1 MLGRIKKLAATAFL
15 TLLIWTWAYLALEQE
30 IVESGTL
37 NISPA
42 MSQNILVSFDREVP
56 IRLKLS
62 IKGPASKIAEF
73 RRRLLAD
80 DNDQDKERL
89 DFFYNAEMQGQAEAS
104 SYPLDVLRFLKNDTR
119 LKRLGL
125 TVESCDIET
134 IEVTVEELEE
144 RELPVQCLDENGSV
158 LAHSM
163 IEPARVQMFVR
174 RDWGSEQSKAKV
186 TLAPLRIE
194 QARKEAIIEKPY
206 VELVPGKRK
215 YADIRV
221 EIKLPSTV
229 ELLQDRILQ
238 PTIGFLLSKNLQGKF
253 DIELLNENDLTS
265 ATKIKASDDAWS
277 AYDKRTSY
285 QVLVEA
291 RDGDENIEGEI
302 SRQLIYNFPLEYVQK
317 QQIRLNEPLR
327 EARFRL
333 KPLAAQPA
341 QP

>member
-1 MLGRIKKLAATAFL
+1 MPGRIKKLAATAFL
-15 TLLIWTWAYLALEQE
+15 TLLIWVWAYLALEQE

-42 MSQNILVSFDREVP
+42 TSQSILVSFDREVP

-62 IKGPASKIAEF
+62 IKGPAAKIAEF

-89 DFFYNAEMQGQAEAS
+89 DFFYNAEMRGQAGAG
-104 SYPLDVLRFLKNDTR
+104 SYTLDVLQFLKSDTR
-119 LKRLGL
+119 LKRHGL
-125 TVESCDIET
+125 AVESCDIEAV
-134 IEVTVEELEE
+134 EVTVEKLEE
-144 RELPVQCLDENGSV
+144 RWLPVQCLDENGSV
-158 LAHSM
+158 LAYSTA
-163 IEPARVQMFVR
+163 EPARVQMFVR
-174 RDWGSEQSKAKV
+174 RDWGSEQSKANV
-186 TLAPLRIE
+186 TLAPLQIE
-194 QARKEAIIEKPY
+194 QARKDTITEKPY

-221 EIKLPSTV
+221 EIKLPSAV

-277 AYDKRTSY
+277 AYNKRTSY

-291 RDGDENIEGEI
+291 RDGDESIEGEI
-302 SRQLIYNFPLEYVQK
+302 SRELIYNFPLEYAQK

-333 KPLAAQPA
+333 RPLAAQPV

>member
-1 MLGRIKKLAATAFL
+1 MLNIVKRLAATAFL
-15 TLLIWTWAYLALEQE
+15 TLLIWIWAYLALEQE

-42 MSQNILVSFDREVP
+42 TSQSILVSFDKEVP
-56 IRLKLS
+56 VRLKLS

-89 DFFYNAEMQGQAEAS
+89 DFFYNVEMQGKTEAGS
-104 SYPLDVLRFLKNDTR
+104 FPLDVLQFLKNDTR

-125 TVESCDIET
+125 TVESCDIENV
-134 IEVTVEELEE
+134 EVTVEKLEE
-144 RELPVQCLDENGSV
+144 RWLPVQCLDENGSV
-158 LAHSM
+158 LTHST
-163 IEPARVQMFVR
+163 IEPARVKMFVR
-174 RDWGSEQSKAKV
+174 RDWGSELSVAKV
-186 TLAPLRIE
+186 TLAPLQTE
-194 QARKEAIIEKPY
+194 KARKETIIEKPY

-221 EIKLPSTV
+221 EIKLPSAV

-238 PTIGFLLSKNLQGKF
+238 PTIGFVLSKNLQGKF

-291 RDGDENIEGEI
+291 RDGDENVEGEI
-302 SRQLIYNFPLEYVQK
+302 SRLLIYNFPLEYAQK

-333 KPLAAQPA
+333 KPLTAQPP

>member
-1 MLGRIKKLAATAFL
+1 MFGRIKKLAATAFL

-42 MSQNILVSFDREVP
+42 TSRNILVGFDREVP
-56 IRLKLS
+56 VRLKLS
-62 IKGPASKIAEF
+62 IKGPASKIAEL

-80 DNDQDKERL
+80 DNDRDKERL
-89 DFFYNAEMQGQAEAS
+89 DFFYNAEMQGQAEAG

-119 LKRLGL
+119 LKQLGL

-144 RELPVQCLDENGSV
+144 RWLPVQCLDENGSI
-158 LAHSM
+158 LAHLM
-163 IEPARVQMFVR
+163 IEPARVKMFVR
-174 RDWGSEQSKAKV
+174 RDWGSEQSQAKI
-186 TLAPLRIE
+186 TLASLQIE
-194 QARKEAIIEKPY
+194 QARKDTIIEKPY

-221 EIKLPSTV
+221 EIKLPSAV

-253 DIELLNENDLTS
+253 DIELFNENDLTS
-265 ATKIKASDDAWS
+265 TTKIKASDDAWS
-277 AYDKRTSY
+277 AYDKRTPY
-285 QVLVEA
+285 QVLDEA
-291 RDGDENIEGEI
+291 RDGDENTEGEI

-333 KPLAAQPA
+333 RPLASQP
-341 QP
+341 

>member
-1 MLGRIKKLAATAFL
+1 MLGKIKKLAVTAFL

-37 NISPA
+37 NIYPA
-42 MSQNILVSFDREVP
+42 TSQSILVSFDREVP

-62 IKGPASKIAEF
+62 IKGPASKVAEF

-89 DFFYNAEMQGQAEAS
+89 DFFYNAEMQGQAEAGP
-104 SYPLDVLRFLKNDTR
+104 YTLDVLQFLKNDTR

-125 TVESCDIET
+125 TVESCDIKT
-134 IEVTVEELEE
+134 VEVTVEELEE

-158 LAHSM
+158 LAHST
-163 IEPARVQMFVR
+163 IEPARVKMFVR
-174 RDWGSEQSKAKV
+174 RDRGSEQSQAKV
-186 TLAPLRIE
+186 TLAPLQIE

-215 YADIRV
+215 YADTRV
-221 EIKLPSTV
+221 EIKLPSAA
-229 ELLQDRILQ
+229 ELLRDRILQ

-265 ATKIKASDDAWS
+265 AMKIKASDEAWS

-333 KPLAAQPA
+333 IPLTAQPE
-341 QP
+341 P

>member
-1 MLGRIKKLAATAFL
+1 MLSRTKKLAATAFL

-42 MSQNILVSFDREVP
+42 TSQNILVSFDREVP
-56 IRLKLS
+56 VRLKLS

-89 DFFYNAEMQGQAEAS
+89 DFFYNPEMQGQDEAG
-104 SYPLDVLRFLKNDTR
+104 SYTLDILQFLKNDTR

-125 TVESCDIET
+125 AVESCDIDT
-134 IEVTVEELEE
+134 VEVTVEELEE
-144 RELPVQCLDENGSV
+144 RWLPVQCLDRNGSF
-158 LAHSM
+158 LAHST
-163 IEPARVQMFVR
+163 IEPARVKMFVR
-174 RDWGSEQSKAKV
+174 QDWVSEQSIAKV
-186 TLAPLRIE
+186 TLAPLQIE
-194 QARKEAIIEKPY
+194 QARKNPITEKPY

-221 EIKLPSTV
+221 EIKLPSAV

-238 PTIGFLLSKNLQGKF
+238 PTIGFVLSKNLRGKYN
-253 DIELLNENDLTS
+253 IELLNENDLTS

-277 AYDKRTSY
+277 AYDKRTPY
-285 QVLVEA
+285 QVLVEV
-291 RDGDENIEGEI
+291 RDGDENIDGEI

-317 QQIRLNEPLR
+317 QQIRLNEPIR

-333 KPLAAQPA
+333 KPLASQPV